1 MRIPSR
7 YSRGRRGNLKLELTP
22 MIDCVFLL
30 MVYFIW
36 TSSFAIVE
44 DVLPSRLSV
53 AAGTTNQPVDE
64 PPPPEADFDNVVVR
78 ILYTGAEPTWTI
90 NDTPVPSLAGVRGQL
105 EAIAGIKRD
114 APVILHPD
122 PEVELGDVIEV
133 YDVARIVGF
142 DRVQFAA
149 SAVAGR

>member
-1 MRIPSR
+1 MRHPSI
-7 YSRGRRGNLKLELTP
+7 YAGRRSGLKIELTP

-36 TSSFAIVE
+36 TSSFAIIE
-44 DVLPSRLSV
+44 EVLPSRLSV
-53 AAGTTNQPVDE
+53 ATGASTQTTPQ
-64 PPPPEADFDNVVVR
+64 PPPPDADFDNVVVR
-78 ILYTGAEPTWTI
+78 LLFTGAEPTWTV
-90 NDTPVPSLAGVRGQL
+90 NDTPVASLGELRGQL
-105 EAIAGIKRD
+105 AAIADIKRD

-133 YDVARIVGF
+133 YDLARIVGF

-149 SAVAGR
+149 SQKL